1 MNGLDIIE
9 YGGKDY
15 KRLVNG
21 AKWTLATLNYAARF
35 DEANFAQLERHN
47 QTDEAFVLL
56 SGEATLLVG
65 AEVARVRMEP
75 LKYYN
80 VRAGVWHHIFV
91 TPGTRVLV
99 AENADTSLANTDYL
113 DIRTGKVSQR
123 RPAFEEVLP
132 GTWLLRVP
140 FGPVWTGVILV
151 RGETNVLIDSSH
163 LEPEKYLL
171 PALADLG
178 LAPADISWMLCTHV
192 HGDHIGGH
200 HALHEK
206 YGIKV
211 ATLVSSADALRD
223 PVKVAIRVRTR
234 FPHNSPPPQSY
245 LKGVEPDRLLAEG
258 ELLDGRFRA
267 VAAPGHD
274 DDCLVWIDTLTGTA
288 FTGDSLQGNGTPTQ
302 GIGFYRDLKAYRATL
317 AKLTQLV
324 EAGEIKNLVCGHY
337 YDGIGDIVRGTEA
350 VAEALRYSAERVDL
364 YDKRIAAYVA
374 EGVSVEEEPVTI
386 ARKLIGEVG
395 CGMPEALFLALHTV
409 SEHLKDSGVSG
420 NRRIPGNTSNSS
432 RLLQNL
438 RDCGPDDAGPSQS
451 WHLGGPR
458 IVAAGVLQ
466 ELPSK
471 FRDAGDPWWIDVQTA
486 GEFLHLPDKTILH
499 SGPPIEYSRMCV
511 LHRRGM
517 VSACLFEGWAK
528 TQAEAEALLERGE
541 VRCEAAMD
549 YATVGSGTGIV
560 TANVPLLI
568 VEDRETGGRAGVFPG
583 EGRFGGGF
591 CGWGLYSPEIAA
603 NLNWMRDELFPPLV
617 ALLRERGFP
626 MRELFAEARRMGDE
640 LHSSQKAID
649 ALFTRAIVP
658 WALECPNAKDLLDYF
673 ATTNR
678 FTHNFGQAASRALLL
693 GLEGQGRGGFL
704 TAAGGNGV
712 EYGVKFAG
720 SSEWHVAPA
729 PMIEGPYLVEGAK
742 RENQLPWI
750 GDSSI
755 TECRGWGGQIRP
767 VNPEHGAPGSGLVI
781 NGGMI
786 DRNGGWMGA
795 GSTRMPEAVFGSTSC
810 P

>member
-9 YGGKDY
+9 YGGEGY
-15 KRLVNG
+15 KRLVNN
-21 AKWTLATLNYAARF
+21 AKWTLATLNYAERF
-35 DEANFAQLERHN
+35 DAGNLTTLERHN
-47 QTDEAFVLL
+47 ATDETFVLQT
-56 SGEATLLVG
+56 GEATLLIGPKTEPVP
-65 AEVARVRMEP
+65 MQP

-80 VRAGVWHHIFV
+80 VRAGVWHHIHV
-91 TPGTRVLV
+91 SPDARVLV
-99 AENADTSLANTDYL
+99 AENADTSMANTDYL
-113 DIRTGKVSQR
+113 DLATGKVFQK

-132 GTWLLRVP
+132 GTFLLRVP
-140 FGPVWTGVILV
+140 FGPVWTGIILV
-151 RGETNVLIDSSH
+151 RGEKNFLIDSSH
-163 LEPEKYLL
+163 LEPKKYLL
-171 PALADLG
+171 PALADIG
-178 LAPADISWMLCTHV
+178 LTPSDIDWLLCTHV

-206 YGIKV
+206 YGVKV
-211 ATLVSSADALRD
+211 ATLGSSSDALRD

-245 LKGVEPDRLLAEG
+245 LKGVEPDRLLGEG
-258 ELLDGRFRA
+258 ELLEGRFRA

-274 DDCLVWIDTLTGTA
+274 DDCLVWLDTFTGTA

-302 GIGFYRDLKAYRATL
+302 GIGFYRDLAAYLATL
-317 AKLTQLV
+317 AKLTDM
-324 EAGEIKNLVCGHY
+324 AKTGEIRNLVCGHL
-337 YDGIGDIVRGTEA
+337 YDGIGDVVKGPDA
-350 VAEALRYSAERVDL
+350 VADALRYSTGRVAL
-364 YDKRIAAYVA
+364 YGERIASYVA
-374 EGVSVEEEPVTI
+374 EGVPVEEEPVTI

-395 CGMPEALFLALHTV
+395 CGMPDALFLALHTV
-409 SEHLKDSGVSG
+409 SEHLKELSPPHKKLCGSA
-420 NRRIPGNTSNSS
+420 SS
-432 RLLQNL
+432 AAL
-438 RDCGPDDAGPSQS
+438 REKPES
-451 WHLGGPR
+451 L
-458 IVAAGVLQ
+458 
-466 ELPSK
+466 
-471 FRDAGDPWWIDVQTA
+471 RDAGDPWWIDVRTA
-486 GEFLHLPDKTILH
+486 GDFLHLADKTILH
-499 SGPPIEYSRMCV
+499 SGPPIEYERMCV

-528 TQAEAEALLERGE
+528 TEAEAQALLESGE
-541 VRCEAAMD
+541 VRCEAAFD

-560 TANVPLLI
+560 TPHVPLLI

-603 NLNWMRDELFPPLV
+603 NLNWMRDSLFPPLV
-617 ALLRERGFP
+617 ALLRDKGGFP

-640 LHSSQKAID
+640 LHSSQRAID
-649 ALFTRAIVP
+649 PLFTRAIVP

-693 GLEGQGRGGFL
+693 GLEGQGRRGFL

-720 SSEWHVAPA
+720 SDEWHVGPA

-767 VNPEHGAPGSGLVI
+767 VNPAHGTPGNGLVI

-795 GSTRMPEAVFGSTSC
+795 GSTRMPESVF
-810 P
+810 

>member
-9 YGGKDY
+9 YGGEGY
-15 KRLVNG
+15 KRLVNN
-21 AKWTLATLNYAARF
+21 AKWTLATLNYAERF
-35 DEANFAQLERHN
+35 DAGNLSTLERHN
-47 QTDEAFVLL
+47 ATDETFVLL
-56 SGEATLLVG
+56 TGEATLLIG
-65 AEVARVRMEP
+65 PKAEPVPMEP

-80 VRAGVWHHIFV
+80 VRAGVWHHINV

-99 AENADTSLANTDYL
+99 AENADTSMANSDYL
-113 DIRTGKVSQR
+113 DLATDRVFQK
-123 RPAFEEVLP
+123 RPRFEEVLT
-132 GTWLLRVP
+132 GTFLLKVP
-140 FGPVWTGVILV
+140 FGPVWTGIILV
-151 RGETNVLIDSSH
+151 RGEKNFLIDSSH

-171 PALADLG
+171 PALADISLT
-178 LAPADISWMLCTHV
+178 PSDIDWLLCTHV

-206 YGIKV
+206 YGVRV
-211 ATLVSSADALRD
+211 ATLVSSAEALRD

-234 FPHNSPPPQSY
+234 FPRNSPPPQSY
-245 LKGVEPDRLLAEG
+245 LKGVEPDKLLAEG
-258 ELLDGRFRA
+258 ELLEGRFRA
-267 VAAPGHD
+267 IAAPGHD

-302 GIGFYRDLKAYRATL
+302 GIGFYRDLNAYRSTL
-317 AKLTQLV
+317 AKLQDEV
-324 EAGEIKNLVCGHY
+324 VVGKIRNLVCGHL
-337 YDGIGDIVRGTEA
+337 YDGIGDVIRGSEA
-350 VAEALRYSAERVDL
+350 VAEAVKYSAERVDI
-364 YDKRIAAYVA
+364 YGKRIATYIA

-395 CGMPEALFLALHTV
+395 CGMPDALFLALHTV

-420 NRRIPGNTSNSS
+420 NSKIPGNTSN
-432 RLLQNL
+432 
-438 RDCGPDDAGPSQS
+438 
-451 WHLGGPR
+451 
-458 IVAAGVLQ
+458 
-466 ELPSK
+466 PSK
-471 FRDAGDPWWIDVQTA
+471 FRDAGDPWWVDVRTA
-486 GEFLHLPDKTILH
+486 SDFLHLADKTILH
-499 SGPPIEYSRMCV
+499 SGPPIEYGRMCG

-528 TQAEAEALLERGE
+528 TPAEAEALLERGE

-560 TANVPLLI
+560 TPHVPLLI
-568 VEDRETGGRAGVFPG
+568 VEDRETGGCAGVFPG

-617 ALLRERGFP
+617 ALLREKGGFP

-640 LHSSQKAID
+640 LHSSQRAID
-649 ALFTRAIVP
+649 PLFTRAIVP
-658 WALECPNAKDLLDYF
+658 WALQCPNAKDLLDYF

-693 GLEGQGRGGFL
+693 GLEGQGREGFL

-720 SSEWHVAPA
+720 SNEWRVGPA

-767 VNPEHGAPGSGLVI
+767 VNPAHGTPGDGLVI

-795 GSTRMPEAVFGSTSC
+795 GSTRMPATLF
-810 P
+810 